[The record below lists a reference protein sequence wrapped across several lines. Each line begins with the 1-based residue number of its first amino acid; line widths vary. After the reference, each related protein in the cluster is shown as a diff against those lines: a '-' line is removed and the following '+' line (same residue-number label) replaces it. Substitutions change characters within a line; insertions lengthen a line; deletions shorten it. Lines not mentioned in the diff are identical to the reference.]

1 MTGCQALCDADIC
14 QILIRTYY
22 STVSNKNI
30 AAYNT
35 LSAPLFN
42 LIKVLMVGYLTSKD
56 LSTLLRYAVRPEIV
70 PDPTGYALLP
80 PWLASNTVI
89 GVNEGKRKDNN
100 KKWSSLDLLLDIQ
113 KKSNLTCQAVPYV
126 ELGGEIK
133 PYLAVIIPETRVFS
147 QSAFT
152 YSVWIQMRNEKDS
165 ESGCCI
171 PVLSLSGPN
180 NCYFEVHWEV
190 RTRLI
195 RVGVWKRGKVSVIH
209 FQLPHS
215 LYLNTTSWN
224 LFVLSVHA
232 KKQVVK
238 GAEKS
243 AKSAICLFFNG
254 LPCQPVGA
262 HLIAIEGPL
271 GPINA
276 SIGRYVMDFNEAK
289 DEGTE
294 EDIRINLLEQPLW
307 NLGPVLLWDDS
318 LSVTQLSLIF
328 LRGPTYTGNFQA
340 ESPLSDYLASVSC
353 DLLRRCDC
361 SGIPIKEYT
370 RDLGLQGLECV
381 VDPPVEQLS
390 TLVSSYDLPALPPPL
405 LAYSAESSNIVR
417 TVRSADSNAGDVF
430 TDQSTMSG
438 SIGFDL
444 YLQNAQSHGGY
455 DFGPLAVVMGGR
467 ALHPG
472 NLGTCVAS
480 LGGPSILFPMIQAA
494 TSEEQLIGSL
504 RLIRYSIIGSIS
516 NLKYMQVKGYKMLGY
531 LLSIKKREIFST
543 ALMDELFEFSI
554 SRGHISYTNTNKSDR
569 NVTVLLTD
577 TPAFYY
583 LLLNHQVWSL
593 HRYHFARN
601 VLNYLKI
608 LSCDGFHGE
617 LNSRRLATLGTPF
630 CHLYAYLFVVV
641 FICICLFIY
650 LFIHLFII
658 LFVHLLVYLL
668 IYLLLCLCAFLFIH
682 VTQCHCLEV
691 VRHTL

>member
-1 MTGCQALCDADIC
+1 MCDADIC
-14 QILIRTYY
+14 QILIKTYY
-22 STVSNKNI
+22 SIESNKNI
-30 AAYNT
+30 AAYT
-35 LSAPLFN
+35 VLSAPLFN
-42 LIKVLMVGYLTSKD
+42 LIKVLMMGYLTSKD
-56 LSTLLRYAVRPEIV
+56 LSTLLRYAGRPEIV

-80 PWLASNTVI
+80 PWLASTTVI
-89 GVNEGKRKDNN
+89 GPNEGKRKDNN
-100 KKWSSLDLLLDIQ
+100 KKWLTLDLLLDIQ
-113 KKSNLTCQAVPYV
+113 KKSNLACQAVPYI

-133 PYLAVIIPETRVFS
+133 PHLAVIIPETRAFS

-152 YSVWIQMRNEKDS
+152 YSAWIQMRNQKNDKDKDS
-165 ESGCCI
+165 ESGSDDKSGFCV

-190 RTRLI
+190 LTRLI
-195 RVGVWKRGKVSVIH
+195 RVGVCKRGKVSVIH

-215 LYLNTTSWN
+215 LYLNTASWN
-224 LFVLSVHA
+224 LFVISVHA
-232 KKQVVK
+232 KKQVMK
-238 GAEKS
+238 GAGKS

-254 LPCQPVGA
+254 LTCQPVGA
-262 HLIAIEGPL
+262 HLIAIEGPF
-271 GPINA
+271 GPITL

-294 EDIRINLLEQPLW
+294 EDIKINILEQPLW

-328 LRGPTYTGNFQA
+328 LRGPSYTGNFQA

-361 SGIPIKEYT
+361 SGILVKEYT

-405 LAYSAESSNIVR
+405 LAYSAESTNIVR
-417 TVRSADSNAGDVF
+417 IVRSSDNSNVGENF
-430 TDQSTMSG
+430 TDQSAMAG

-455 DFGPLAVVMGGR
+455 DFGPLAVVVGGR

-494 TSEEQLIGSL
+494 TSEEQLVGSL
-504 RLIRYSIIGSIS
+504 RLIRYSIIGSMS
-516 NLKYMQVKGYKMLGY
+516 NLKYMQIKGYKILGY
-531 LLSIKKREIFST
+531 LLTIKKREIFST
-543 ALMDELFEFSI
+543 ILMDQLFEFSI
-554 SRGHISYTNTNKSDR
+554 SRGHISNTNIINSDR

-577 TPAFYY
+577 TPALYY

-593 HRYHFARN
+593 HRYHFARK
-601 VLNYLKI
+601 VINYLKI
-608 LSCDGFHGE
+608 LSCDSFHGE

-630 CHLYAYLFVVV
+630 YFCMFSYSLIYSFICLFVLTSTIIYLFTLYSCAYLF
-641 FICICLFIY
+641 IY
-650 LFIHLFII
+650 S
-658 LFVHLLVYLL
+658 
-668 IYLLLCLCAFLFIH
+668 C
-682 VTQCHCLEV
+682 
-691 VRHTL
+691 

>member
-1 MTGCQALCDADIC
+1 
-14 QILIRTYY
+14 
-22 STVSNKNI
+22 
-30 AAYNT
+30 
-35 LSAPLFN
+35 
-42 LIKVLMVGYLTSKD
+42 MVGYLTSKD

-89 GVNEGKRKDNN
+89 GLNEGKRKDNN
-100 KKWSSLDLLLDIQ
+100 NNKKWLTLDLLLDIQ
-113 KKSNLTCQAVPYV
+113 KKSNLSCQAVPYI

-133 PYLAVIIPETRVFS
+133 PYLAVLIPETRAFS

-152 YSVWIQMRNEKDS
+152 YSAWIQMRNEKNEKDTQ
-165 ESGCCI
+165 SGSDDGSGFCV

-215 LYLNTTSWN
+215 LYLNNASWN
-224 LFVLSVHA
+224 LFVISVHA

-271 GPINA
+271 GPITL

-294 EDIRINLLEQPLW
+294 EDIKTNLLEQPLW

-328 LRGPTYTGNFQA
+328 LRGPSYTGNFQA

-361 SGIPIKEYT
+361 SGIQIKEYT

-405 LAYSAESSNIVR
+405 LAYSAESTNIVR
-417 TVRSADSNAGDVF
+417 TVRSSDSNVGEVF
-430 TDQSTMSG
+430 IDQSATAG
-438 SIGFDL
+438 SVGFDL

-455 DFGPLAVVMGGR
+455 DLGPLAVVMGGR

-516 NLKYMQVKGYKMLGY
+516 NLKYMQVKGYKVLGY

-543 ALMDELFEFSI
+543 TLMDQLFEFSI
-554 SRGHISYTNTNKSDR
+554 SRGHVSYANTNNSNNSDR

-577 TPAFYY
+577 TPALYY

-593 HRYHFARN
+593 HRYHFARS
-601 VLNYLKI
+601 VLNYLMV
-608 LSCDGFHGE
+608 LSCDTFHGE
-617 LNSRRLATLGTPF
+617 LNSRRLATLGT
-630 CHLYAYLFVVV
+630 LFS
-641 FICICLFIY
+641 CLQ
-650 LFIHLFII
+650 
-658 LFVHLLVYLL
+658 V
-668 IYLLLCLCAFLFIH
+668 
-682 VTQCHCLEV
+682 
-691 VRHTL
+691 